1 LGFAVVFILNL
12 QGVENLGGFFGV
24 CCVVYFKSLRC
35 CETLEVFFDAAVFI
49 LTLQGVVKPWRFLC
63 CCVVY
68 FKSLRCCETL
78 EVAAVL
84 WCLF

>member
-1 LGFAVVFILNL
+1 M
-12 QGVENLGGFFGV
+12 
-24 CCVVYFKSLRC
+24 
-35 CETLEVFFDAAVFI
+35 EVFFDAAVFI